1 MLSSSTTLPRTY
13 FRPRASGRF
22 SIGSDSPVSDDW
34 LTKRSLVSMT
44 RTSAGIMSPAASV
57 TMSPGTSSSIGSSST
72 SRPARFTEQVFFTI
86 FLSASLDRLA
96 RQSWQKR
103 MMTLSRIIVAMI
115 RIVVHSFSSG
125 AAVGSTVLAEVK
137 SQPVSSLIDKMLL
150 SSDNVLAEM
159 LARVV
164 SKAMG
169 FDGSSTSL
177 AQAIPGALVAYG
189 LDTTKVTVR
198 DGSGLSDLNA
208 VSPQFVT
215 ALLTKVNAGEKDLG
229 VLYSSL
235 PVAGVSGSL
244 ASRFNGP
251 NAIAAGS
258 VMAKTG
264 WLDSEY
270 SLAGMSESLRVATC
284 SVMFSFLRD
293 LVRRLCLS

>member
-103 MMTLSRIIVAMI
+103 MMTL

-125 AAVGSTVLAEVK
+125 AAIQTSRTYETTISRVRIPMNGL
-137 SQPVSSLIDKMLL
+137 M
-150 SSDNVLAEM
+150 N
-159 LARVV
+159 ARMNIVT
-164 SKAMG
+164 G
-169 FDGSSTSL
+169 FFRRSCSTS
-177 AQAIPGALVAYG
+177 
-189 LDTTKVTVR
+189 
-198 DGSGLSDLNA
+198 
-208 VSPQFVT
+208 F
-215 ALLTKVNAGEKDLG
+215 
-229 VLYSSL
+229 L
-235 PVAGVSGSL
+235 PYCA
-244 ASRFNGP
+244 
-251 NAIAAGS
+251 
-258 VMAKTG
+258 
-264 WLDSEY
+264 
-270 SLAGMSESLRVATC
+270 
-284 SVMFSFLRD
+284 
-293 LVRRLCLS
+293 

>member
-57 TMSPGTSSSIGSSST
+57 TMSPGTSSSIGSSSI

-125 AAVGSTVLAEVK
+125 AAVQTSRTYETTISRVRIPMNGL
-137 SQPVSSLIDKMLL
+137 M
-150 SSDNVLAEM
+150 N
-159 LARVV
+159 ARMNIVT
-164 SKAMG
+164 G
-169 FDGSSTSL
+169 FFRRSCSTS
-177 AQAIPGALVAYG
+177 
-189 LDTTKVTVR
+189 
-198 DGSGLSDLNA
+198 
-208 VSPQFVT
+208 F
-215 ALLTKVNAGEKDLG
+215 
-229 VLYSSL
+229 L
-235 PVAGVSGSL
+235 PYCA
-244 ASRFNGP
+244 
-251 NAIAAGS
+251 
-258 VMAKTG
+258 
-264 WLDSEY
+264 
-270 SLAGMSESLRVATC
+270 
-284 SVMFSFLRD
+284 
-293 LVRRLCLS
+293 